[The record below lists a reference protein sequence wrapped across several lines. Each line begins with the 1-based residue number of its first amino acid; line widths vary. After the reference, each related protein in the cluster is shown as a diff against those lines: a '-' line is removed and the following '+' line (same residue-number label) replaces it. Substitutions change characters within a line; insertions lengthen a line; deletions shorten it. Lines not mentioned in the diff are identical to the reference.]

1 MTEREWEV
9 LRLMAEGRSNRE
21 IAGALSLS
29 EHTVE
34 KHVGRILE
42 KLGAKSRAEAVRW
55 AVEKGL

>member
-1 MTEREWEV
+1 
-9 LRLMAEGRSNRE
+9 MAEGRSNRE